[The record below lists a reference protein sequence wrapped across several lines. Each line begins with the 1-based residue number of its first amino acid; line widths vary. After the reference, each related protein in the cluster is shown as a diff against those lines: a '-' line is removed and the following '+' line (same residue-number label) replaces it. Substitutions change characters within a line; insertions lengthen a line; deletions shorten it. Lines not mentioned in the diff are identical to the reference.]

1 MKLVKLSENLEL
13 SKVVVG
19 CMRVKDAG
27 LAGDA
32 LLRFVHEC
40 LELGVT
46 SFDHAPVYGGY
57 TVEKIFGDSVL
68 RKEPELRQK
77 MKLITKAGI
86 VLPGKNDNKVIYYD
100 SSKEGILKEVDE
112 SLVKLGTDYI
122 DLLLVHRPDVLGHP
136 AEMADALESL
146 VKEGKVLNVGVS
158 NFMPSQVNLLQSYL
172 SIPLV
177 TNQMELSVKALEN
190 FFNGVT
196 DDALARRMPLMA
208 WSPLGGGSIF
218 KNDDQQSMRLRE
230 VVGEIANAHQTSLD
244 VIMYAWLYKHP
255 VNAAAITGTMDINRV
270 KSAVDGLDI
279 SLSYDEWYQILAASR
294 GYDVP

>member
-1 MKLVKLSENLEL
+1 MKFVKLSENLEI

-27 LAGDA
+27 LTGDH
-32 LLRFVHEC
+32 LLKFVHEC

-46 SFDHAPVYGGY
+46 SFDHAPVYGSY

-68 RKEPELRQK
+68 RKEPRLREK
-77 MKLITKAGI
+77 MKIITKAGI
-86 VLPGKNDNKVIYYD
+86 VLPGKNKNKVIYYD
-100 SSKEGILKEVDE
+100 SSKEELLKEVDE
-112 SLVKLGTDYI
+112 SLWKLGTDYI
-122 DLLLVHRPDVLGHP
+122 DLLLIHRPDVLGNP
-136 AEMADALESL
+136 AEMAEALESL
-146 VKEGKVLNVGVS
+146 VKSGKVLNIGVS
-158 NFMPSQVNLLQSYL
+158 NFMPSQVKMLQSYMT
-172 SIPLV
+172 IPIV
-177 TNQMELSVKALEN
+177 TNQMELSVKSLEN

-208 WSPLGGGSIF
+208 WSPLGGGSVF
-218 KNDDQQSMRLRE
+218 KGEDEQAVRLRE
-230 VVGEIANAHQTSLD
+230 VMGGIAQAHNTDLD

-255 VNAAAITGTMDINRV
+255 VNVAAITGTTEINRV
-270 KSAVDGLDI
+270 KSAVDALDV